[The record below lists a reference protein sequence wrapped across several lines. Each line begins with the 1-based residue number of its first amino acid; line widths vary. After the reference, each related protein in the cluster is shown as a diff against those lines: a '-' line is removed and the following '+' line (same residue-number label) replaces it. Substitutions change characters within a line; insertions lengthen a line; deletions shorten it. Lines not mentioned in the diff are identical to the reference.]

1 LGEDGDLLWPQPL
14 QGVKRVLPCR
24 LCNYRSHPGFF
35 AFRAF
40 GITDPSVLRE
50 PLVDGLAE
58 LAVRLAEKYWPGA
71 KGRRLNMPTSR
82 ECLSRVGTPDH
93 KQTQG
98 RTPSGHAAHLR
109 ILSVRKKHKKGM
121 TIRRLYEAWKLDG
134 GRAVPTTAVTRE
146 DFYEDFLEN
155 PWPLAAQPVK
165 LARPVLQGSVT
176 RRRHD
181 LFATAGCGTNFT
193 AVSGAATLPGPSR

>member
-1 LGEDGDLLWPQPL
+1 MTRQPL
-14 QGVKRVLPCR
+14 QGVKRVLRCR

-121 TIRRLYEAWKLDG
+121 TIRRLYG
-134 GRAVPTTAVTRE
+134 GMETRWWAGGPRTAVTRE
-146 DFYEDFLEN
+146 DFYEDFLRI
-155 PWPLAAQPVK
+155 PGL
-165 LARPVLQGSVT
+165 
-176 RRRHD
+176 
-181 LFATAGCGTNFT
+181 
-193 AVSGAATLPGPSR
+193 LPHSR